1 MIVSA
6 RETAVNRIADRQE
19 RCYNMPWGSMDIQSK
34 KCVLE
39 SDANIR
45 TPRKGE
51 YMLKRITLALF
62 VIVLC
67 IAYTGCAGKAVTPIS
82 SESVDTVKMAQYI
95 DMAKQY
101 WQAVYDLGSS
111 PQSKDGDITDGQYLA
126 YSVYYAKAEEA
137 LSYSESDWEKAYVK
151 TLIIRDQLNAV
162 NNVED
167 QIAALV
173 DGYIKEALDT
183 GGFTYIDESS
193 TLDIKKILKPIGEKY
208 ELTYE
213 AGVDT
218 VLRPFWESLAAYDL
232 FSYYYATNLYL
243 GTAVEWDGTNIEE
256 YSAYMNDLYAQYDA
270 YIEGLYQQAVKDSG
284 N

>member
-67 IAYTGCAGKAVTPIS
+67 IAYTGCTGKTETPINS
-82 SESVDTVKMAQYI
+82 NSVDAAKMAQYI

-101 WQAVYDLGSS
+101 WQVVYDLGSEPS
-111 PQSKDGDITDGQYLA
+111 SVEGDIDDGQKLA
-126 YSVYYAKAEEA
+126 YSVYYQKAQIS
-137 LSYSESDWEKAYVK
+137 LSYSESDWEKAYLK

-162 NNVED
+162 NNVES
-167 QIAALV
+167 QITTLV
-173 DGYIKEALDT
+173 DGYIKEALET
-183 GGFTYIDESS
+183 GKFTYIDDST
-193 TLDIKKILKPIGEKY
+193 TLDIKQILEPIEEKY
-208 ELTYE
+208 QLTYE
-213 AGVDT
+213 ACVDT
-218 VLRPFWESLAAYDL
+218 VLRPFLESLAAYDL
-232 FSYYYATNLYL
+232 FCYYYATNLYL
-243 GTAVEWDGTNIEE
+243 GTAVEWNGTNIEE
-256 YSAYMNDLYAQYDA
+256 YSAYINDLYAQYDA